1 MRLRGIVAMLMVSAA
16 ASAGDVD
23 GVVADVTKRF
33 AAAIKCGPGDRD
45 LQRAWCSVARAGKE
59 APKLPA
65 TPVTYF
71 GLTVALKP
79 GDDVKTALLG
89 ALSPSALHLG
99 PSGARLTGLK
109 PDNEQEKREL
119 LEAGMSASIV
129 LKGEKASVVVPKGL
143 AGYLD
148 SQRAKPM
155 HPVTVRGT
163 GADFT
168 GNLPARLLASDK
180 AWVVIE
186 QATDGVWVN
195 VYPIAPIERR

>member
-1 MRLRGIVAMLMVSAA
+1 
-16 ASAGDVD
+16 
-23 GVVADVTKRF
+23 
-33 AAAIKCGPGDRD
+33 IKCGPGDRD
-45 LQRAWCSVARAGKE
+45 LQRAWCAVVRAGKE

-65 TPVTYF
+65 APVTYF

-99 PSGARLTGLK
+99 PTGARLTGLK
-109 PDNEQEKREL
+109 PDNEQEKRER
-119 LEAGMSASIV
+119 LEGGMRASMV
-129 LKGEKASVVVPKGL
+129 LRGEKSSVAVPAGL

-155 HPVTVRGT
+155 HPLTVRGN
-163 GADFT
+163 GAEFI

-180 AWVVIE
+180 AWVAIE
-186 QATDGVWVN
+186 QASDGV
-195 VYPIAPIERR
+195 